1 MIQINSEMIN
11 EFSRKFND
19 NNINLLAKNS
29 ISSNP
34 LKNVLINQDILQ
46 KRRKIFTKKIDIE
59 SKVADQESSGRCWLF
74 AFLNVIRLKMIKK
87 YKLPAEFE
95 FSQNYL
101 FFWDKFEKSNLFIH
115 NMIELKKEPQES
127 RLISYFLN
135 NPISDGGQYNMI
147 ISLVKKYGII
157 PKVCMAETYHS
168 SNSSELDDVLSNKL
182 RDYAE
187 KIRNSSN
194 FDIKHALEEV
204 YRLLVIFLGEPPKDI
219 VWEFYNNKNTKK

>member
-59 SKVADQESSGRCWLF
+59 SKVSDQESSGRCWLF

-101 FFWDKFEKSNLFIH
+101 FFWDKFE
-115 NMIELKKEPQES
+115 
-127 RLISYFLN
+127 
-135 NPISDGGQYNMI
+135 
-147 ISLVKKYGII
+147 
-157 PKVCMAETYHS
+157 
-168 SNSSELDDVLSNKL
+168 
-182 RDYAE
+182 
-187 KIRNSSN
+187 
-194 FDIKHALEEV
+194 
-204 YRLLVIFLGEPPKDI
+204 
-219 VWEFYNNKNTKK
+219 

>member
-11 EFSRKFND
+11 EFSRKFNN

-34 LKNVLINQDILQ
+34 LRNVLINQDILQ
-46 KRRKIFTKKIDIE
+46 KRRKIFSKKIEID
-59 SKVADQESSGRCWLF
+59 SKIADQESSGRCWLF

-87 YKLPAEFE
+87 YKLSAEFE

-101 FFWDKFEKSNLFIH
+101 FFWDKFEKSNFFLH
-115 NMIELKKEPQES
+115 NIIELKKEPIDS
-127 RLISYFLN
+127 RLINYFLN

-147 ISLVKKYGII
+147 ISLVNKYGII

-168 SNSSELDDVLSNKL
+168 SNSDELDNVLSN
-182 RDYAE
+182 
-187 KIRNSSN
+187 
-194 FDIKHALEEV
+194 
-204 YRLLVIFLGEPPKDI
+204 
-219 VWEFYNNKNTKK
+219 